1 MPVTCS
7 VEIEGL
13 RRHGIPGMTAR
24 HDRPSEAR
32 ARKTHKALRGL
43 FSWLLRH
50 RRVAANPMTTLH
62 PPSAPSSRDR
72 VLSNSEIR
80 SFWAACETLPG
91 PSGSVLRLLLI
102 AGARLNEIAQLRDR
116 EEAQRRFRDLD
127 HSRRKDQEQPRPRC
141 SSASAGTPA
150 GAAQERNG
158 PFVFT
163 TNGVTPASGWSMAKK
178 RLDAAMG
185 NVPAWVIHDLRS
197 TAATHMAEIGVQPHI
212 IEAVLNHVS
221 GHQFGVAGI
230 YNRAAYS
237 AEKKDALERWA
248 AHIQSIVQS
257 IVDDRKVVAIRGGQ

>member
-1 MPVTCS
+1 M
-7 VEIEGL
+7 
-13 RRHGIPGMTAR
+13 
-24 HDRPSEAR
+24 
-32 ARKTHKALRGL
+32 
-43 FSWLLRH
+43 
-50 RRVAANPMTTLH
+50 
-62 PPSAPSSRDR
+62 
-72 VLSNSEIR
+72 LSNSEIR

-102 AGARLNEIAQLRDR
+102 AGARLNEIAQLRW
-116 EEAQRRFRDLD
+116 EEVSDDFATLTIPGERTKN
-127 HSRRKDQEQPRPRC
+127 SRALVVPLPPLARQLV
-141 SSASAGTPA
+141 
-150 GAAQERNG
+150 AAQERNG

-185 NVPAWVIHDLRS
+185 NVPAWVIHDLRR

-221 GHQFGVAGI
+221 GHQSGVAGI